1 MAFFSKTLVNIL
13 FVYSFLNFYID
24 KRFVFIYLFIVYM
37 IEQSWRTE
45 EGTKSLELEL
55 QMVASHLVDAGN

>member
-55 QMVASHLVDAGN
+55 QMVASHLVDAEN

>member
-45 EGTKSLELEL
+45 ESTKTLELEL

>member
-1 MAFFSKTLVNIL
+1 MVFFSKTLVNIL

-37 IEQSWRTE
+37 IEQPWRTE
-45 EGTKSLELEL
+45 EGTKSLDLEL